1 MGSAVIGGIRIKWDD
16 DKSALLKVKR
26 GLSFEEVLCIYRQ
39 DFWGGKIDD
48 LPSQHAMISWVGG
61 SLITLIYEDKQDD
74 EGDYDLL
81 RTYWKTTNQEM
92 KKYGIQKK

>member
-1 MGSAVIGGIRIKWDD
+1 VGSAVIGGIRIKWDD